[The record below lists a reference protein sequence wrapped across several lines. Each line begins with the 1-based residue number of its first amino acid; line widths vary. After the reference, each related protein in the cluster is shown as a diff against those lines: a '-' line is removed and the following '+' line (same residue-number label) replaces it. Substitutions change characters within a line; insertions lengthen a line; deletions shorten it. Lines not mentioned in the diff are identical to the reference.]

1 MGKLY
6 IWGWWQ
12 GNNLGDNWI
21 KKTLATIFPEAN
33 FIDTNVQK
41 FEEDSFV
48 ICGGGGLFIYDVIS
62 PWDRLEKNIA
72 YGMVG
77 LGAEFPHNTETA
89 IQVMKGAK
97 FFYVR
102 DQYSLDCMHI
112 GEIEQSYDITFAN
125 PMNVVPIET
134 VNLNKLFFVWRDGHE
149 LIRNEQFNNYIQSGS
164 SYEEWKNCVSD
175 NFVDIVEDDFQTGE
189 DNIEERISDCGF
201 IISGRYHGIVSAI
214 QKGLPFLAIDICP
227 KIRALLREVGLEEY
241 CIKISEINRAK
252 ELILKAKNNLEEIRK
267 IEYEYCIRANRIL
280 KGQIRKAK
288 LEILKVLFPLRLIHY
303 GSYWMKENDVVN
315 TMSDDLARICELKKI
330 DLKAYDKNP
339 DVRIKNREQTPNGTL
354 CLLEHQKI
362 IGDINE
368 FVADGIILNSGGLY
382 LEDKTY
388 EFMKNNSLISVG
400 ISLSDPDVYPYNG
413 KLYAEKFDLF
423 YTNSKYSLENQYD
436 RQKIKIGI
444 MPFAASM
451 VHHYYMP
458 EVEKKYDV
466 VIVAHARDDR
476 KKIMEKLS
484 SICKVGIYGGGWE
497 NSLGLVNGKEHV
509 IAINSGKIYISF
521 AKTVAGYNNVKVGLF
536 EAMACN
542 QVVVTSYMEEL
553 EDYFDIGK
561 EILCYK
567 EEEELYELIKY
578 YLIHDMER
586 EKIREA
592 GYRRFLREH
601 TYEKRWDKVLNDM
614 YVQKGYL

>member
-1 MGKLY
+1 
-6 IWGWWQ
+6 
-12 GNNLGDNWI
+12 
-21 KKTLATIFPEAN
+21 
-33 FIDTNVQK
+33 
-41 FEEDSFV
+41 
-48 ICGGGGLFIYDVIS
+48 
-62 PWDRLEKNIA
+62 
-72 YGMVG
+72 
-77 LGAEFPHNTETA
+77 
-89 IQVMKGAK
+89 
-97 FFYVR
+97 
-102 DQYSLDCMHI
+102 
-112 GEIEQSYDITFAN
+112 
-125 PMNVVPIET
+125 
-134 VNLNKLFFVWRDGHE
+134 
-149 LIRNEQFNNYIQSGS
+149 
-164 SYEEWKNCVSD
+164 
-175 NFVDIVEDDFQTGE
+175 
-189 DNIEERISDCGF
+189 
-201 IISGRYHGIVSAI
+201 
-214 QKGLPFLAIDICP
+214 
-227 KIRALLREVGLEEY
+227 
-241 CIKISEINRAK
+241 
-252 ELILKAKNNLEEIRK
+252 
-267 IEYEYCIRANRIL
+267 
-280 KGQIRKAK
+280 
-288 LEILKVLFPLRLIHY
+288 
-303 GSYWMKENDVVN
+303 
-315 TMSDDLARICELKKI
+315 
-330 DLKAYDKNP
+330 
-339 DVRIKNREQTPNGTL
+339 
-354 CLLEHQKI
+354 
-362 IGDINE
+362 
-368 FVADGIILNSGGLY
+368 
-382 LEDKTY
+382 
-388 EFMKNNSLISVG
+388 MKNNSLISVG